1 MNSFSHQISWIGALL
16 VMFMLGTIWGVVW
29 AGFAATEA
37 AAVCADPGSPFAS
50 GFQGAPNG
58 RGVRV
63 NNPGMTVF
71 DGTQCGR
78 VSSIFVYNSM
88 GTRWVEVGWFEDGD
102 NHYGCL
108 PTTSGPPKEL
118 AYWKFDTAEGCL
130 TTPTT
135 PSGGSQHNFSIQDE
149 NQNGVWDYRRNT
161 NVIFSSANLSPFVTG
176 LPWNNGERLTN
187 PAGTPH
193 AVFNGMKRMGADQQW
208 KPWTSI
214 VQYLSSDSGAHGCQY
229 SVTYQEVKLL
239 SQPC

>member
-1 MNSFSHQISWIGALL
+1 MTALSQRIGSIGALL
-16 VMFMLGTIWGVVW
+16 AMVMLGAAVGFAW
-29 AGFAATEA
+29 AGLAATDA
-37 AAVCADPGSPFAS
+37 AAVCADSGAPFAS
-50 GFQGAPNG
+50 GYQGAPNG

-78 VSSIFVYNSM
+78 VSSIFVYNST
-88 GTRWVEVGWFEDGD
+88 GTRWVEIGWFEDGD
-102 NHYGCL
+102 NHYTCI

-118 AYWKFDTAEGCL
+118 AFWKFDNTNGCL
-130 TTPTT
+130 TNPATLN
-135 PSGGSQHNFSIQDE
+135 GGSVQEMSIQDE
-149 NQNGVWDYRRNT
+149 NQNGVWHYRRNQ
-161 NVIFSSANLSPFVTG
+161 NVIFTSANLSPFVTG

-208 KPWTSI
+208 SPWTSL
-214 VQYLSSDSGAHGCQY
+214 VQYDSSDSGAHGCAY
-229 SVTYQEVKLL
+229 SVTYQEIKLL